1 MDRKALMQ
9 LTKAC
14 ELQELGKLNDSEI
27 LFRKILRKN
36 PTNHLALFSL
46 GLLLRNT
53 NRSAEALIVAEKG
66 TKLNPDYAPLWF
78 LQGELNKEQLNYDQ
92 ALKNYDNALKLNPKY
107 REVLINSGELLKRL
121 HREKDALLR
130 FHLAVE
136 VDPSNEIALNNY
148 GRLLTQFKL
157 IPNAIEVYKKL
168 LAINKESPFCLG
180 LLIYDK
186 LKICDWMDLIRLAEQ
201 AKAGIEKGKKLA
213 QTLEFMA
220 IDDSSE
226 HHYMCTRMFVDSFY
240 QNKHFPLY
248 NGEQYMHKK
257 IKIAYVSPD
266 FREHPVGHLM
276 MEVVANHNREAFE
289 ITIIS
294 IGVNDN
300 SEIRTTFEK
309 LADIFVDAH
318 THSSVEIANY
328 IHEQEI
334 DIAIDLAGFTHDS
347 RVDIFQRR
355 PAPIQINYLGYPG
368 TMAMDCYDYIIADR
382 TVIPPAD
389 EKNYKEKVAYLDCCY
404 LPIPYGKNVS
414 DPKSKLSY
422 GLPENGFIFCAF
434 NHTYKI
440 FPEIF
445 QIWMKLLK
453 ENPESVIW
461 LTATSTEASRNLI
474 KNALDNGVSSER
486 LIFAGRINSISEHLA
501 RYKVADLFLDT
512 WPYNAHTT
520 CADALSVGLPVVTL
534 KGNSFPSKV
543 AASLLEEVGLA
554 ELVSESKQE
563 YFEIADKLAKD
574 KNLLLNLRQ
583 GLQPNAEFLTKNL
596 NSEFTKKLENLFTSL
611 NRNIRQ
617 KDITNEV
624 NV

>member
-1 MDRKALMQ
+1 
-9 LTKAC
+9 
-14 ELQELGKLNDSEI
+14 
-27 LFRKILRKN
+27 
-36 PTNHLALFSL
+36 
-46 GLLLRNT
+46 
-53 NRSAEALIVAEKG
+53 
-66 TKLNPDYAPLWF
+66 
-78 LQGELNKEQLNYDQ
+78 
-92 ALKNYDNALKLNPKY
+92 
-107 REVLINSGELLKRL
+107 
-121 HREKDALLR
+121 
-130 FHLAVE
+130 
-136 VDPSNEIALNNY
+136 
-148 GRLLTQFKL
+148 
-157 IPNAIEVYKKL
+157 
-168 LAINKESPFCLG
+168 
-180 LLIYDK
+180 
-186 LKICDWMDLIRLAEQ
+186 MDLIRLAEQ

-248 NGEQYMHKK
+248 NGEQYRHKK

-289 ITIIS
+289 LTIIS

-300 SEIRTTFEK
+300 SEIRTKFEE

-318 THSSVEIANY
+318 TQSSLEIANY
-328 IHEQEI
+328 IHERKI

-347 RVDIFQRR
+347 RVEIFQRR

-501 RYKVADLFLDT
+501 RYNVADLFLDT

-554 ELVSESKQE
+554 ELISESKQE

-583 GLQPNAEFLTKNL
+583 RLQPNAEFLTKNL